1 MLVMYMIHDM
11 IHNMIHYVIHALYM
25 IYARYNVIRFDI
37 LVILS
42 LWTNFGK
49 LFSKTA
55 AVDPFNAR
63 CKVFIT
69 PRCHDSI
76 GWLLAMLSGV
86 FVWRPIDQQFHGC
99 TQYSFHSVRSF
110 GFALISG

>member
-1 MLVMYMIHDM
+1 M

-86 FVWRPIDQQFHGC
+86 FVWRPMDQQFHGC

-110 GFALISG
+110 GFAFISG